1 MCSCSPPCTHHT
13 TLTPPPPLPLPP
25 LPVYAPQAIPIR
37 DLPLRF
43 DADKLHLAFALWAE
57 GLASCIP
64 CKSGGGGD
72 GGGGKKQKAAT
83 AGGGSGVGGSKAA
96 GGAREAARPA
106 KKAKK

>member
-1 MCSCSPPCTHHT
+1 MCSCSHPCTHHT
-13 TLTPPPPLPLPP
+13 TLTPPPLPLPP
-25 LPVYAPQAIPIR
+25 LPVCAPQAIRIR

-64 CKSGGGGD
+64 SKAGGGG
-72 GGGGKKQKAAT
+72 GGGSGKKQKAAAA
-83 AGGGSGVGGSKAA
+83 AGGGGGSKAA
-96 GGAREAARPA
+96 GGAGETARPA